1 MTIGASALSLLAALL
16 QPAKPACQILTI
28 PEVARVVRV
37 AVTIDQNQSG
47 PGDNGW
53 DFCAWKTPDGHFVIL
68 GVGRKESVAAAH
80 AEFASELVSAFGGGP
95 EANAISALADEAQYR
110 DYAGGNLKGGVVVVR
125 SGMVVFTMEAPTSRD
140 DVLTL
145 ARLVLSRM
153 RSH

>member
-1 MTIGASALSLLAALL
+1 MSIGASALILSAAVL

-28 PEVARVVRV
+28 RDVSRVVGV

-68 GVGRKESVAAAH
+68 GVGERRSVAAAK
-80 AEFASELVSAFGGGP
+80 AEYTSSLVGAFGGGP
-95 EANAISALADEAQYR
+95 SANVIPALADEAQYR
-110 DYAGGNLKGGVVVVR
+110 DYTGNLKGGVVVVR
-125 SGMVVFTMEAPTSRD
+125 SGLVVFTVEAPTLQD
-140 DVLTL
+140 DVLAL
-145 ARLVLSRM
+145 ARLVLAQM

>member
-1 MTIGASALSLLAALL
+1 MTIVGSALALLAAVLP
-16 QPAKPACQILTI
+16 PAKPACQILTI
-28 PEVARVVRV
+28 PEVARVVGV

-68 GVGRKESVAAAH
+68 GVGAKQSVAAAR
-80 AEFASELVSAFGGGP
+80 AEYASSLVGAFGGGAS
-95 EANAISALADEAQYR
+95 ANAIPGLADEAQYR
-110 DYAGGNLKGGVVVVR
+110 DYTGNLKGGVVVVR

-145 ARLVLSRM
+145 ARFVLTRI